1 MDELLLWLGRLA
13 LVVALLPAFF
23 TTWFLAGAD
32 DTPRNS
38 VAPFVGFGVMSA
50 SIAAVVI
57 AFRDDVPV
65 DNRTLLISAAPM
77 VLAVMVWPISGT
89 RARGRPPV
97 RDLAESV
104 VVFAPAPTLLAL
116 SRLAS

>member
-38 VAPFVGFGVMSA
+38 VAPFVGFR
-50 SIAAVVI
+50 
-57 AFRDDVPV
+57 RDVERPV
-65 DNRTLLISAAPM
+65 EVDGCT
-77 VLAVMVWPISGT
+77 G
-89 RARGRPPV
+89 
-97 RDLAESV
+97 
-104 VVFAPAPTLLAL
+104 
-116 SRLAS
+116 